1 MEDTTIQLPEVNT
14 ATLAQWYNKAQ
25 ETAVL
30 RQGIPLPQAPLA
42 GPVQQKSRTMQE
54 AVQAVDAGPEPPTNL
69 LFTGITDTTVSV
81 SWTKPRGPVT
91 GFKVTYTHTREG
103 PEVTISV
110 SCNAAAQQLE
120 QLEPSTGHQGDR
132 NSVWATTA
140 FTTTGGRGGDGPK
153 DLTASQVTPRSP
165 VLTWKPPSSKVSGYK
180 LQYAIEGQ
188 AFQAQTDLRKHK
200 LLRLRPGSKYLVRL
214 QSDMGGVYTEAI
226 TIEFTTGD
234 LRFPFPSDCSQEL
247 LNGVQESGLVEIFPL
262 GQASVP
268 VSVYCDMET
277 DRGGWTV
284 RAVAKEQLGA
294 ASASVCSDS
303 MTYHNGRHFSTRDR
317 DRSDIRFCAMFYRG
331 GWWYR
336 NCHEAN
342 LNGLYNTAHNQE
354 RLIRH
359 KTQENKQR
367 FFGLLARLTVA
378 ETDHRITVLMNMLT
392 MEAKHHKT
400 RRTYGDARV
409 PVKMG
414 VYGVVMAWLNMQH
427 GIPGQRKRQPLCAT
441 YEKVDSHPWDTVR
454 VQEFVEGSENGD
466 QRPCTGGPRGPPPA
480 GGEDTQPDQEAIQQQ
495 QEEERRQQ
503 EGEDT
508 QQEKDGKKRK
518 ARRSLFTVSLS
529 SYFIYTDIPTSKN

>member
-1 MEDTTIQLPEVNT
+1 
-14 ATLAQWYNKAQ
+14 
-25 ETAVL
+25 
-30 RQGIPLPQAPLA
+30 
-42 GPVQQKSRTMQE
+42 
-54 AVQAVDAGPEPPTNL
+54 
-69 LFTGITDTTVSV
+69 
-81 SWTKPRGPVT
+81 
-91 GFKVTYTHTREG
+91 
-103 PEVTISV
+103 
-110 SCNAAAQQLE
+110 
-120 QLEPSTGHQGDR
+120 
-132 NSVWATTA
+132 
-140 FTTTGGRGGDGPK
+140 
-153 DLTASQVTPRSP
+153 
-165 VLTWKPPSSKVSGYK
+165 
-180 LQYAIEGQ
+180 
-188 AFQAQTDLRKHK
+188 
-200 LLRLRPGSKYLVRL
+200 
-214 QSDMGGVYTEAI
+214 MGGVYTEAI

-427 GIPGQRKRQPLCAT
+427 GIPGWTHTLGT
-441 YEKVDSHPWDTVR
+441 L
-454 VQEFVEGSENGD
+454 SECRNLLKALK
-466 QRPCTGGPRGPPPA
+466 TGTSVHA
-480 GGEDTQPDQEAIQQQ
+480 LEDLEDHHL
-495 QEEERRQQ
+495 QEEGTHSRIRRPSSSS
-503 EGEDT
+503 
-508 QQEKDGKKRK
+508 
-518 ARRSLFTVSLS
+518 RRRMGRRGRPGGASSL
-529 SYFIYTDIPTSKN
+529 

>member
-1 MEDTTIQLPEVNT
+1 MQILIVVLCVCSPPSPNPNFVVTQKRPPKERETENQVADGGKGMKEREVEGEEDGLED
-14 ATLAQWYNKAQ
+14 NKKGAS
-25 ETAVL
+25 VCFCGCI
-30 RQGIPLPQAPLA
+30 RHSCGPLSAH
-42 GPVQQKSRTMQE
+42 
-54 AVQAVDAGPEPPTNL
+54 
-69 LFTGITDTTVSV
+69 
-81 SWTKPRGPVT
+81 SWVILQ
-91 GFKVTYTHTREG
+91 G

-120 QLEPSTGHQGDR
+120 QLEPSTGYSMTITSHQGDR

-200 LLRLRPGSKYLVRL
+200 LLRLTPGSKYLVRL

-284 RAVAKEQLGA
+284 FQSKWQG
-294 ASASVCSDS
+294 DS

-354 RLIRH
+354 GIIW
-359 KTQENKQR
+359 KTWK
-367 FFGLLARLTVA
+367 G
-378 ETDHRITVLMNMLT
+378 
-392 MEAKHHKT
+392 KK
-400 RRTYGDARV
+400 YS
-409 PVKMG
+409 
-414 VYGVVMAWLNMQH
+414 
-427 GIPGQRKRQPLCAT
+427 IP
-441 YEKVDSHPWDTVR
+441 
-454 VQEFVEGSENGD
+454 FVEMKM
-466 QRPCTGGPRGPPPA
+466 RPISFRPP
-480 GGEDTQPDQEAIQQQ
+480 
-495 QEEERRQQ
+495 
-503 EGEDT
+503 
-508 QQEKDGKKRK
+508 
-518 ARRSLFTVSLS
+518 SLG
-529 SYFIYTDIPTSKN
+529 

>member
-1 MEDTTIQLPEVNT
+1 ML
-14 ATLAQWYNKAQ
+14 ATLRRALSLLGPDHRDTEDIIFVPRSPDIADAEPCHPVVNPK
-25 ETAVL
+25 ET
-30 RQGIPLPQAPLA
+30 I
-42 GPVQQKSRTMQE
+42 
-54 AVQAVDAGPEPPTNL
+54 
-69 LFTGITDTTVSV
+69 
-81 SWTKPRGPVT
+81 
-91 GFKVTYTHTREG
+91 HG

-110 SCNAAAQQLE
+110 SGNAAAQQLE

-153 DLTASQVTPRSP
+153 DLPASQVTPRSP

-294 ASASVCSDS
+294 ASASV
-303 MTYHNGRHFSTRDR
+303 F
-317 DRSDIRFCAMFYRG
+317 
-331 GWWYR
+331 
-336 NCHEAN
+336 
-342 LNGLYNTAHNQE
+342 Q
-354 RLIRH
+354 
-359 KTQENKQR
+359 
-367 FFGLLARLTVA
+367 
-378 ETDHRITVLMNMLT
+378 
-392 MEAKHHKT
+392 
-400 RRTYGDARV
+400 
-409 PVKMG
+409 
-414 VYGVVMAWLNMQH
+414 
-427 GIPGQRKRQPLCAT
+427 
-441 YEKVDSHPWDTVR
+441 
-454 VQEFVEGSENGD
+454 
-466 QRPCTGGPRGPPPA
+466 
-480 GGEDTQPDQEAIQQQ
+480 
-495 QEEERRQQ
+495 
-503 EGEDT
+503 
-508 QQEKDGKKRK
+508 
-518 ARRSLFTVSLS
+518 
-529 SYFIYTDIPTSKN
+529 SKWQG

>member
-1 MEDTTIQLPEVNT
+1 MDI
-14 ATLAQWYNKAQ
+14 
-25 ETAVL
+25 L
-30 RQGIPLPQAPLA
+30 R
-42 GPVQQKSRTMQE
+42 KS
-54 AVQAVDAGPEPPTNL
+54 DFCNNL
-69 LFTGITDTTVSV
+69 DPIS
-81 SWTKPRGPVT
+81 
-91 GFKVTYTHTREG
+91 G

-140 FTTTGGRGGDGPK
+140 FTTTGG
-153 DLTASQVTPRSP
+153 
-165 VLTWKPPSSKVSGYK
+165 
-180 LQYAIEGQ
+180 QYALGNSTWQ
-188 AFQAQTDLRKHK
+188 QHQHYAQTDLRKHK

-427 GIPGQRKRQPLCAT
+427 GIPG
-441 YEKVDSHPWDTVR
+441 
-454 VQEFVEGSENGD
+454 
-466 QRPCTGGPRGPPPA
+466 
-480 GGEDTQPDQEAIQQQ
+480 
-495 QEEERRQQ
+495 
-503 EGEDT
+503 
-508 QQEKDGKKRK
+508 
-518 ARRSLFTVSLS
+518 
-529 SYFIYTDIPTSKN
+529 

>member
-1 MEDTTIQLPEVNT
+1 MDI
-14 ATLAQWYNKAQ
+14 
-25 ETAVL
+25 L
-30 RQGIPLPQAPLA
+30 R
-42 GPVQQKSRTMQE
+42 KS
-54 AVQAVDAGPEPPTNL
+54 DFCNNL
-69 LFTGITDTTVSV
+69 DPIS
-81 SWTKPRGPVT
+81 
-91 GFKVTYTHTREG
+91 G

-120 QLEPSTGHQGDR
+120 QLEPSTGYSMTITSHQGDR

-226 TIEFTTGD
+226 TTEFTTGD

-354 RLIRH
+354 
-359 KTQENKQR
+359 
-367 FFGLLARLTVA
+367 
-378 ETDHRITVLMNMLT
+378 
-392 MEAKHHKT
+392 
-400 RRTYGDARV
+400 
-409 PVKMG
+409 
-414 VYGVVMAWLNMQH
+414 
-427 GIPGQRKRQPLCAT
+427 
-441 YEKVDSHPWDTVR
+441 
-454 VQEFVEGSENGD
+454 
-466 QRPCTGGPRGPPPA
+466 
-480 GGEDTQPDQEAIQQQ
+480 
-495 QEEERRQQ
+495 
-503 EGEDT
+503 
-508 QQEKDGKKRK
+508 
-518 ARRSLFTVSLS
+518 VSGTL
-529 SYFIYTDIPTSKN
+529 